1 MPDQP
6 AAPDRA
12 PKFTPARFSTLW
24 AGLSVNVRGATFVA
38 GGAFLLIVMASLV
51 KHLGQSLPVF
61 EVLFL
66 RFLAGLIVIL
76 PLFFRIGFAS
86 LRTHRL
92 KMHMARGFVGTMGN
106 ICFFYTL
113 IHLAIADSVTLQFS
127 RPMIMILIAMAFLGE
142 PFRLNRGLA
151 TLLGFAG
158 ILMITRPFGDGFQ
171 PWALVGVAGAFF
183 GTLVVLTVKLL
194 SRTEQTMTIMFYFA
208 VWTTV
213 MSAVPAAI
221 YWQAPTP
228 TEWGL
233 LVLTG
238 AIGIVG
244 QSMFTHGIGL
254 GETTFVLPFDYLR
267 IVYSVVIGVIAFAEL
282 PGLWSWAGML
292 VIIGASLYLLR
303 TDAAAR
309 ARAAQA
315 AAGEKPRR

>member
-1 MPDQP
+1 MPDMPDQP

-12 PKFTPARFSTLW
+12 PSSPPAGALAFW
-24 AGLSVNVRGATFVA
+24 ARLSGNVRGAMFVA
-38 GGAFLLIVMASLV
+38 VGAFLLIVMAALV
-51 KHLGQSLPVF
+51 KHLGRDLPVF
-61 EVLFL
+61 EVLFV

-76 PLFFRIGFAS
+76 PLFFKIGFAS
-86 LRTHRL
+86 LRTNRL
-92 KMHMARGFVGTMGN
+92 PMHLARGFVGTMGN
-106 ICFFYTL
+106 ICFFFTL
-113 IHLAIADSVTLQFS
+113 IHLAIADSVTLQFA

-151 TLLGFAG
+151 TLFGFLG

-208 VWTTV
+208 LLTTL
-213 MSAVPAAI
+213 MSAVPALLT
-221 YWQAPTP
+221 WQWPTP
-228 TEWGL
+228 TEWAL
-233 LVLTG
+233 LALTG
-238 AIGIVG
+238 ALGIVG

-267 IVYSVVIGVIAFAEL
+267 IVYSVLIGVVAFAEL

-303 TDAAAR
+303 TDATAR
-309 ARAAQA
+309 KRAAG
-315 AAGEKPRR
+315 GEKT

>member
-1 MPDQP
+1 MPDLP

-12 PKFTPARFSTLW
+12 PQPPTAGPRAIWT
-24 AGLSVNVRGATFVA
+24 GLSGNVRGASFVA
-38 GGAFLLIVMASLV
+38 VGAFLLIVMAGLI
-51 KHLGQSLPVF
+51 KHLGRDLPVF
-61 EVLFL
+61 EVLFV
-66 RFLAGLIVIL
+66 RFLAGLVVIL
-76 PLFFRIGFAS
+76 PLIFRIGLAS
-86 LRTHRL
+86 LRTTRL
-92 KMHMARGFVGTMGN
+92 PMHMARGFVGTMGN

-151 TLLGFAG
+151 TLIGFLG
-158 ILMITRPFGDGFQ
+158 ILMITRPFGSGFQ
-171 PWALVGVAGAFF
+171 PWALVGVGGAFF

-208 VWTTV
+208 LWTTV
-213 MSAVPAAI
+213 MSAVPALLT
-221 YWQAPTP
+221 WQSPTP
-228 TEWGL
+228 GEWAL

-238 AIGIVG
+238 ALGIVG

-267 IVYSVVIGVIAFAEL
+267 IVYSVLIGVVAFSEL
-282 PGLWSWAGML
+282 PGPWSWAGML

-309 ARAAQA
+309 QRAAA
-315 AAGEKPRR
+315 LGEKPRT